1 MEIIKWGNN
10 LFIKNLDDDTYTRVF
25 ILGECVGTKHTI
37 EDIENLTRTKRE
49 NLESYRDF
57 YELAKSLNKLG

>member
-10 LFIKNLDDDTYTRVF
+10 LFIKNLDDDTYTRVL

-37 EDIENLTRTKRE
+37 EDIEKRID
-49 NLESYRDF
+49 SRPF
-57 YELAKSLNKLG
+57 LAPFALQF